1 MGDKF
6 SLLRK
11 ILKALGLSDERVE
24 EIVGR
29 IQEWLLEDKA
39 AQAGQTQYPYRLRN
53 DFLTP
58 AELTFYRVLQS
69 AASGWATILCK
80 VSLGDLFYTNTGDYG
95 QNQAYR
101 NKIDRKHVDFVLCD
115 PQTMRPLLAIE
126 LDDKSHQRP
135 DRQKRDTFVDGVFDA
150 ANLPLLHVPV
160 RQTYPLE
167 PLKQILQQKAGITT
181 PTADTPITESKP
193 AVPACPKCTSPMV
206 LRTAKSGPNQGNQ
219 FWGCSKFP
227 QCRGMLPY
235 QPA

>member
-6 SLLRK
+6 ALLRK
-11 ILKALGLSDERVE
+11 ILKALGLSDERAE

-29 IQEWLLEDKA
+29 IQEWLLDDKA
-39 AQAGQTQYPYRLRN
+39 TQAGQTQFPYRLRD
-53 DFLTP
+53 DFLSP

-69 AASGWATILCK
+69 AASGWATIICK
-80 VSLGDLFYTNTGDYG
+80 VSLGDLFYTNTGDHS

-101 NKIDRKHVDFVLCD
+101 NKIDRKHVDFVLCE
-115 PQTMRPLLAIE
+115 PQTMRPLIGIE

-135 DRQKRDTFVDGVFDA
+135 DRQVRDIFVEGVFTA
-150 ANLPLLHVPV
+150 ANLPLLRVPV

-167 PLKQILQQKAGITT
+167 PLKQLLQQKAGIAT
-181 PTADTPITESKP
+181 PPAETPNIESKS
-193 AVPACPKCTSPMV
+193 AVPTCPKCGSAMA
-206 LRTAKSGPNQGNQ
+206 LRTAKSGPNQGGQ